1 MDIINLISSYIPLD
15 YILIILGLGI
25 VGEMLKKCTTLPS
38 WLLTTVLPVLGGII
52 TGIIYATSNEVLQSA
67 AFIENICVG
76 LIMGWAATGGY
87 EFIKNTFLGE
97 KVQDNKII
105 GAVTHV
111 IVDNPVT
118 GYGILITNMLEE
130 GEK

>member
-1 MDIINLISSYIPLD
+1 MDIISLITSYIPVD

-25 VGEMLKKCTTLPS
+25 VGEMLKKFTTLPS
-38 WLLTTVLPVLGGII
+38 WLLTTVLPILGGII
-52 TGIIYATSNEVLQSA
+52 TGVIYATSNEVLQSA

-97 KVQDNKII
+97 KVQDKKIFQR
-105 GAVTHV
+105 
-111 IVDNPVT
+111 
-118 GYGILITNMLEE
+118 
-130 GEK
+130 EK

>member
-25 VGEMLKKCTTLPS
+25 VGEMLKKFTTLPS

-76 LIMGWAATGGY
+76 LLMGWAATGGY

-97 KVQDNKII
+97 KVQDKKII
-105 GAVTHV
+105 
-111 IVDNPVT
+111 
-118 GYGILITNMLEE
+118 
-130 GEK
+130 